1 MPRSSTF
8 GKIPARVSLYLLA
21 TTCIAVSF
29 ILRTGMS
36 ISILA
41 MVKEVRN
48 NEDLAANVS
57 KTLCYVRNETVA
69 IEKSYGGTFQWSIDV
84 QYYILTSYFWTYI
97 SGQVVG
103 GITAHKFGAKVV
115 IGVGMFISA
124 ICNICIPFGSEM
136 SYVVVIILQLLNGLG
151 AGVVWPALYSLVS
164 WWIPKHEQG
173 RFLTCLQGLSIGM
186 AISLIISGFIIA
198 SLGWK
203 YVFYV
208 SGTLGILW
216 CLAWYYLAFDK
227 PELHP
232 RIEYKEL
239 NYISRHREDV
249 LVANKRII
257 PWKCIVLSLPVWAIG
272 ISQCGRMWFIILA
285 PIYGPMYLKSIIGLS
300 AEMNGL
306 WGGVISL
313 GNFLS
318 ALIFS
323 YVADKLLM
331 HNFISTRNIRK
342 LFTAIGMILPGLG
355 CVLINHLGCDKYLNL
370 TVWAFSQMLSNA
382 CYPGAM
388 VNIVDIAPNFTGSV
402 TSFVQVLLL
411 LPTIFATY
419 VAKSFF
425 NSLDPESAWQVIFY
439 SSGLVL
445 LTSCLFYLAF
455 ASADA
460 QSWDYKIVPTDDD
473 GQHLDQVQLAEE
485 EEAHS

>member
-1 MPRSSTF
+1 MSRSSTF
-8 GKIPARVSLYLLA
+8 AKIPARISLYLLA

-29 ILRTGMS
+29 ILRIGMN

-41 MVKEVRN
+41 MVKEAGT
-48 NEDLAANVS
+48 NEYPPKNVS
-57 KTLCYVRNETVA
+57 QTLCYVRNDTVA
-69 IEKSYGGTFQWSIDV
+69 IQKSYGGTFQWSIDV
-84 QYYILTSYFWTYI
+84 QYYILTSYYWTYI

-103 GITAHKFGAKVV
+103 GIMAHKFGAKVV
-115 IGVGMFISA
+115 IGIGMFISA
-124 ICNICIPFGSEM
+124 ICNMCIPFGSDM

-216 CLAWYYLAFDK
+216 CLAWYFLAFDK

-239 NYISRHREDV
+239 HYISRHREDI
-249 LVANKRII
+249 LDPNKRII

-272 ISQCGRMWFIILA
+272 ISQCGRMWFTTNA
-285 PIYGPMYLKSIIGLS
+285 QIYGPMYLKSIIGLS

-306 WGGVISL
+306 WGGVICL

-318 ALIFS
+318 ALMFS
-323 YVADKLLM
+323 YLADKLLM
-331 HNFISTRNIRK
+331 YNFISTRNIRK
-342 LFTAIGMILPGLG
+342 LFTGIGMILPGLG
-355 CVLINHLGCDKYLNL
+355 CVLINHLGCDTHLNL
-370 TVWAFSQMLSNA
+370 TVWALSQIFSMA
-382 CYPGAM
+382 CFPGAM
-388 VNIVDIAPNFTGSV
+388 VNIVDIAPNLTGSV
-402 TSFVQVLLL
+402 TSFIQVLLL
-411 LPTIFATY
+411 LPNIFATY
-419 VAKSFF
+419 VAKSLFK
-425 NSLDPESAWQVIFY
+425 SLDPEGAWQVIFY
-439 SSGLVL
+439 SSGVVL
-445 LTSCLFYLAF
+445 LTSCLVYLAF

-460 QSWDYKIVPTDDD
+460 QAWDYKMVPTDDN
-473 GQHLDQVQLAEE
+473 GQQLDQVQLVEE
-485 EEAHS
+485 KEVHR